1 MKHFI
6 TLFVFLTGLFSA
18 ALAQTSQTYKFGHIN
33 TQELVVLMPER
44 DSAQAKMEAI
54 TKDLQEQIQT
64 MQLELQ
70 TKYTTYQQKQA
81 VWTAAVLEVK
91 QKEMQDLSTRIEDF
105 QRTAQEELQRSQQQL
120 LQPVIQKATKAI
132 EKIAKQER
140 FTYVF
145 DTSTGVVPYFDPEQS
160 IDILPLVKKELNITK
175 ELPAKSN

>member
-1 MKHFI
+1 MKHFF
-6 TLFVFLTGLFSA
+6 TLSFVLLLTGLCSVVF
-18 ALAQTSQTYKFGHIN
+18 AQNYKFGHIN

-44 DSAQAKMEAI
+44 DSAQAKLEVI
-54 TKDLQEQIQT
+54 SKDLQEQIQA

-81 VWTAAVLEVK
+81 TWTAAILEAK
-91 QKEMQDLSTRIEDF
+91 QREIQELSVRAEEF

-132 EKIAKQER
+132 EKIAKQEG

-145 DTSTGVVPYFDPEQS
+145 DISGGAIQYFDPDQS
-160 IDILPLVKKELNITK
+160 VDILPLVKKELNITK
-175 ELPAKSN
+175 ELPRTN